1 MKLILHNYRRCPFCI
16 RTRIL
21 LHLKGLPY
29 EIVEEPLR
37 EWTPWMQ
44 EWSWAT
50 GERARV
56 PVLRYVLDPGVE
68 KIMPESNEMN
78 LFLDSI
84 DEKPQFTP
92 AHDSPAYGEML
103 TWFKWCAEELKP
115 MIDLYKYGANLKFDT
130 EAHVL
135 HTAELKKLVQL
146 LEDAL
151 EGKEYLLEGKLT
163 LADIAII
170 PFIRQIMRTRE
181 GEFDFTPYPRVL
193 AWTDSVIET
202 DWFKNVVMQKRIN
215 DLRTARAPRSG
226 KHQE

>member
-21 LHLKGLPY
+21 LYLKNLEY

-37 EWTPWMQ
+37 EWTPWMK
-44 EWSWAT
+44 EWSFAT

-56 PVLRYVLDPGVE
+56 PVLRYVLDEGVE
-68 KIMPESNEMN
+68 RIVPESNEMN
-78 LFLDSI
+78 LFTDSV
-84 DEKPQFTP
+84 DERPEFTP
-92 AHDSPAYGEML
+92 ERSSEAYAEML
-103 TWFKWCAEELKP
+103 EWWKWCNEELKP
-115 MIDLYKYGANLKFDT
+115 IIDLYKYGANLKFDK
-130 EAHVL
+130 EAHVF
-135 HTAELKKLVQL
+135 HTAELQKLVGV

-151 EGKEYLLEGKLT
+151 SNKEYLIEDRIT

-193 AWTDSVIET
+193 RWTNSIIET
-202 DWFKNVVMQKRIN
+202 DWFQNEVMKKQIR
-215 DLRTARAPRSG
+215 
-226 KHQE
+226 HV